1 MTAASLLSKPPTHCR
16 DESGECV
23 ARRLCAHLRGNARV
37 PRGNACRMKNT
48 GENEKKKKKR
58 ERKETGGRRK
68 IQKNGQKNEGW
79 REAAENKVCER
90 SGKDTKEIKE
100 KKKERKG
107 KERKGMAY
115 AIYRKKEEAENA
127 RRSRRGEQR
136 EKKRKNAE
144 GKKEC
149 AES

>member
-1 MTAASLLSKPPTHCR
+1 MTAASLLSEPPTHCR

-48 GENEKKKKKR
+48 GEKEKKGKK
-58 ERKETGGRRK
+58 TGGRRK
-68 IQKNGQKNEGW
+68 IQKNGQKNERW
-79 REAAENKVCER
+79 REGAENKVCER

-107 KERKGMAY
+107 MAH

-127 RRSRRGEQR
+127 RRSRRREQR
-136 EKKRKNAE
+136 EKKRKNVE
-144 GKKEC
+144 GRKE
-149 AES
+149 S